1 MVKFVENDNQ
11 VDEELTE
18 YLDRFEKS
26 LDQDKKLTLDKV
38 SSLII
43 EFMLKSKSAVR
54 HNHGILKYTKIS
66 LKMLI

>member
-1 MVKFVENDNQ
+1 MVKFVENDKQ

-18 YLDRFEKS
+18 YLDRFEKL

-54 HNHGILKYTKIS
+54 NHGILTNT
-66 LKMLI
+66 

>member
-1 MVKFVENDNQ
+1 MVKFVENDKQ

-18 YLDRFEKS
+18 YLDRFEKL

-54 HNHGILKYTKIS
+54 LDHGILKNT
-66 LKMLI
+66 